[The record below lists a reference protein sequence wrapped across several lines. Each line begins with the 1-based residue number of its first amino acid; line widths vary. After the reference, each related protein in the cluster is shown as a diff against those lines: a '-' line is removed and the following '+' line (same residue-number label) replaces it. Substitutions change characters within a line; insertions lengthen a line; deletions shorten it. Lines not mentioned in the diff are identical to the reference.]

1 MLAFPGDPGFLV
13 DLSPCCALAPHSAA
27 DYCGSALSPSS
38 SAARSCFCELL
49 VAAFIFDLEPP
60 VAYSQVRHSGGD
72 GDTAGGRFSAQ
83 SRHRRARPARLGWL
97 GRVNGTMTALNGA
110 PGLEQDMGGLA
121 ALPGLEMVSEQL
133 AGWFTVLRAEQARRR
148 AGTTISRQAWLNLVF
163 TGGPGTGK
171 SRAAQAV
178 ASIYHDLG
186 VLHGGHLFE
195 VAAADLAGTTPRET
209 AALFGGVVK
218 LGNVLMITEA
228 HTVYTLP
235 DRGQRVLRCLYQRLT
250 EARQARHLDDLA
262 MILAGQA
269 GPLRDLLRSSPPLAA
284 CFPLVCVLPLEPEP
298 LL

>member
-1 MLAFPGDPGFLV
+1 
-13 DLSPCCALAPHSAA
+13 
-27 DYCGSALSPSS
+27 
-38 SAARSCFCELL
+38 
-49 VAAFIFDLEPP
+49 
-60 VAYSQVRHSGGD
+60 
-72 GDTAGGRFSAQ
+72 
-83 SRHRRARPARLGWL
+83 
-97 GRVNGTMTALNGA
+97 MTALNGA

-121 ALPGLEMVSEQL
+121 ALPGLEMVNEQL

-218 LGNVLMITEA
+218 LGNVLMITDA
-228 HTVYTLP
+228 HTWYTLP
-235 DRGQRVLRCLYQRLT
+235 DRGQHVLRCLYQRLT
-250 EARQARHLDDLA
+250 ESRQAGHLDDLA

-284 CFPLVCVLPLEPEP
+284 RFPLVIDFPR
-298 LL
+298 